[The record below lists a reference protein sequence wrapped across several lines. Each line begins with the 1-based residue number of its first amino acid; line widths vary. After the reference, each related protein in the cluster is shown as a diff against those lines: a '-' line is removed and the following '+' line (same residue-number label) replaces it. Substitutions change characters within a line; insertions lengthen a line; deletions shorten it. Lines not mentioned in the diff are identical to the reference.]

1 MPPALPN
8 GVDELAWAAHRS
20 QNVQKDK
27 KANLDHLLWG
37 KSVAFSN
44 QAQLV
49 NIQCKSIEMSPLLRF
64 LVAFIATFLQE
75 TPASNFVDLMWAW
88 KKKVWAKTTFS
99 LYLLLQYAC
108 FTKINGKRGSLGY
121 CDPASS
127 GCGGSSGTGTS
138 SSVSSSGNSGTVTC
152 DNSNLAVSCEIYIFI
167 SK

>member
-88 KKKVWAKTTFS
+88 KKKFEQRQPSHYTCSCSTHASPKLTENVDHWAIATQ
-99 LYLLLQYAC
+99 LQVVAVAVLALEPVLQS
-108 FTKINGKRGSLGY
+108 RHR
-121 CDPASS
+121 
-127 GCGGSSGTGTS
+127 
-138 SSVSSSGNSGTVTC
+138 GTVALWPVTTQ
-152 DNSNLAVSCEIYIFI
+152 I
-167 SK
+167 